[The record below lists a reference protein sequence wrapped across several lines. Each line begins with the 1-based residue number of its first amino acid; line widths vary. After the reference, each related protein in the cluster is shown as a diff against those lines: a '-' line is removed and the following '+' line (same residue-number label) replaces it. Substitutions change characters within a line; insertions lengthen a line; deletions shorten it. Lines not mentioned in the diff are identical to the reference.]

1 MMGSTR
7 MMATGHKHMI
17 SAGHPL
23 ATQAGLEILEAGGNA
38 IDAGVAAAMVLG
50 VVQSDLVNFAGVA
63 PIMVR
68 EPVNGKVT
76 TISGLGRWPKKADID
91 FLIQNHGGH
100 VPEGILRMIVPGAPD
115 AFVTALEKFGTI
127 SFSEAAHGAIRAAE
141 GGFIMHELMAQSI
154 RENEEKYRKYPSTRQ
169 IYLPSDSVPKV
180 GDLFVQADLAKTL
193 KYMADEESNEKG
205 TRIEKLHAV
214 RKAFYEGDIASA
226 ISGFSNENGGWIT
239 SSDLKDFRVSIDEPL
254 KVIRR
259 GTTLFTC
266 GAWSQG
272 ISMAQLWSFLKE
284 IDFSTTDHNSA
295 KYIHTLTEIIKLVFA
310 DRELYVGDPE
320 FINVPTEKLLSS
332 KYAKSRL
339 NLIRDCKTL
348 RGINLWNGDHEVL
361 DNQFISQDTSYV
373 CVVDANG
380 LVASITPSD
389 GSANSPAIPGW
400 GITPSSRG
408 SQSWAVKGH
417 PSCVAPLKRPRLTP
431 NPAIAILPD
440 ASIMPF
446 GTPGADVQCQAMLQV
461 LLNITDFGYSP
472 QTAVEIPRFASYN
485 APDSFEPHTALPN
498 VLKVEDSISASV
510 RNKLKTKGHNVEV
523 WPDQIWKA
531 GAICAIRYNQERHLL
546 LGAADPRRPCL
557 ALGR

>member
-1 MMGSTR
+1 MGSTR

-38 IDAGVAAAMVLG
+38 VDAGVAAAMVLG

-68 EPVNGKVT
+68 EPDNGKVT

-115 AFVTALEKFGTI
+115 AFITALEKFGTI
-127 SFSEAAHGAIRAAE
+127 SFGEAARGAIQAAG
-141 GGFIMHELMAQSI
+141 GGFIMHDLMAQSI
-154 RENEEKYRKYPSTRQ
+154 RENEEKYRRHPSTRE
-169 IYLPSDSVPKV
+169 IYLPNNNVPKA
-180 GDLFVQADLAKTL
+180 GDLFIQSDLAKTF
-193 KYMADEESNEKG
+193 KFMADEESSKKG
-205 TRIEKLHAV
+205 TRVEKLNAV
-214 RKAFYEGDIASA
+214 RKAFYEGDIAAA
-226 ISGFSNENGGWIT
+226 ISDFSSAHGGWIT
-239 SSDLKDFRVSIDEPL
+239 FSDLKDFRVSIEQPI
-254 KVIRR
+254 KVIRNR
-259 GTTLFTC
+259 TTLFTC
-266 GAWSQG
+266 GAWCQG
-272 ISMAQLWSFLKE
+272 ISMAQMWSFLKDK
-284 IDFSTTDHNSA
+284 DFTTMSHNSA
-295 KYIHTLTEIIKLVFA
+295 EYIHTLTEIIKLVFA

-320 FINVPTEKLLSS
+320 FVNVPAEKLLSS
-332 KYAKSRL
+332 EYAKTRL
-339 NLIRDCKTL
+339 NLIKDDEIL
-348 RGINLWNGDHEVL
+348 RGIDLWNGKEGIL
-361 DNQFISQDTSYV
+361 DEEFISQDTSYV
-373 CVVDANG
+373 CVIDSDG

-400 GITPSSRG
+400 GISPSSRG

-417 PSCVAPLKRPRLTP
+417 PSCVAPWKRPRLTP
-431 NPAIAILPD
+431 NPAIAVLPD
-440 ASIMPF
+440 TSIMPF

-461 LLNITDFGYSP
+461 LLNITEFGYSP
-472 QTAVEIPRFASYN
+472 QAAVEAPRFASYN

-498 VLKVEDSISASV
+498 VLKLEEPIPEATQD
-510 RNKLKTKGHNVEV
+510 KLKIKGHIIEK
-523 WPDQIWKA
+523 WPEQIWKA
-531 GAICAIRYNQERHLL
+531 GAVCAIIKKPNRHIL

>member
-1 MMGSTR
+1 MGSTR

-38 IDAGVAAAMVLG
+38 VDAGVAAAMVLG

-68 EPVNGKVT
+68 EPDNGKVT

-115 AFVTALEKFGTI
+115 AFITALEKFGTI
-127 SFSEAAHGAIRAAE
+127 SFGEAARGAIQAAG
-141 GGFIMHELMAQSI
+141 GGFIMHDLMAQSI
-154 RENEEKYRKYPSTRQ
+154 RENEEKYRRHPSTRE
-169 IYLPSDSVPKV
+169 IYLPNNSVPKP
-180 GDLFVQADLAKTL
+180 GDLFIQSDLAKTF
-193 KYMADEESNEKG
+193 KFMADEESSKKG
-205 TRIEKLHAV
+205 TRVEKLNAV
-214 RKAFYEGDIASA
+214 RKAFYEGDIAAA
-226 ISGFSNENGGWIT
+226 ISDFSSTHGGWIT
-239 SSDLKDFRVSIDEPL
+239 LSDLKDFRVSIEQPI
-254 KVIRR
+254 KVIRNR
-259 GTTLFTC
+259 TTLFTC
-266 GAWSQG
+266 GAWCQG
-272 ISMAQLWSFLKE
+272 ISMAQMWSFLKDK
-284 IDFSTTDHNSA
+284 DFTTMSHNSA
-295 KYIHTLTEIIKLVFA
+295 EYIHTLTEIIKLVFA

-320 FINVPTEKLLSS
+320 FVNVPAEKLLSS
-332 KYAKSRL
+332 EYAKTRL
-339 NLIRDCKTL
+339 NLIKDDETL
-348 RGINLWNGDHEVL
+348 RGIDLWNGKEGVL
-361 DNQFISQDTSYV
+361 DEEFISQDTSYV
-373 CVVDANG
+373 CVIDSDG

-417 PSCVAPLKRPRLTP
+417 PSCVAPWKRPRLTP
-431 NPAIAILPD
+431 NPAIAVLPD
-440 ASIMPF
+440 TSIMPF

-461 LLNITDFGYSP
+461 LLNITEFGYSP
-472 QTAVEIPRFASYN
+472 QAAVEAPRFASYN

-498 VLKVEDSISASV
+498 VLKLEESIPEATQD
-510 RNKLKTKGHNVEV
+510 KLKIKGHIIDK

-531 GAICAIRYNQERHLL
+531 GAVCAIIKKPNRHIL